1 MTNNS
6 NNRALA
12 ASQKVYGW
20 LLSAYP
26 PAHRTAYGPAMAQL
40 FRDQGRD
47 AWNESQGWGVT
58 KLWLRVL
65 PDLVSTSIW
74 ERLAA
79 LKERNTMNDKLT
91 NLTRDRTTPTAIFIR
106 VFVAVFLITL
116 IIATAITFILPESYA
131 STARIKV
138 ENDTPPANSQGFF
151 SDPYFIQTTFE
162 IMQSQL
168 VLSNVI
174 TMLNLNV
181 EWGKKYF
188 SGRTLKTVE
197 TMEILKQH
205 MQLAPVKNT
214 ELIAIT
220 VYSDDRSEA
229 AQIANAIAASYLEYR
244 VNTRADLAAKGIVVL
259 RQQYEEQEVKI
270 RQAQSDVESLRQ
282 QFKITNDAAAS
293 QSPQEQPYWDKKRDL
308 SQLLDLHKLLFS
320 KIEAEKLD
328 AQMPKPVLVQITDR
342 AEPGRA
348 PVKPNKP
355 LNIVIGAVA
364 GGFLGLV
371 AGAISALVSFKFG
384 NRGRKNMASA

>member
-6 NNRALA
+6 NNQALA
-12 ASQKVYGW
+12 VSQKIYGW

-26 PAHRTAYGPAMAQL
+26 PAHRTEYGPAMAQL

-47 AWNESQGWGVT
+47 AWNESQGWGMV

-65 PDLVSTSIW
+65 PDLVSTSIR

-79 LKERNTMNDKLT
+79 LNERKTMNDKLT

-131 STARIKV
+131 STTRIKV
-138 ENDTPPANSQGFF
+138 ESDAPPVSGQPSYN
-151 SDPYFIQTTFE
+151 PYFIQTTFE
-162 IMQSQL
+162 IIQSQL
-168 VLSNVI
+168 VLNPVI
-174 TMLNLNV
+174 DKLKLNV
-181 EWGKKYF
+181 DWGKKYF
-188 SGRTLKTVE
+188 AGQTLT
-197 TMEILKQH
+197 TSQTLEILKQRL
-205 MQLAPVKNT
+205 QIAPVRNT
-214 ELIAIT
+214 KLIAIT
-220 VYSDDRSEA
+220 VYGDERIQA
-229 AQIANAIAASYLEYR
+229 AQIANTIAESYRDYR
-244 VNTRADLAAKGIVVL
+244 VQARVELMAKGIAAL
-259 RQQYEEQEVKI
+259 QQEYQRQTEQIGQV
-270 RQAQSDVESLRQ
+270 QSEADSLRQ
-282 QFKITNDAAAS
+282 QFKIAIDAAAS

-328 AQMPKPVLVQITDR
+328 AQLPKSAAVQIVDR

-348 PVKPNKP
+348 PVKPNKT

-384 NRGRKNMASA
+384 NRGRKNVAPA